1 MAERP
6 NETSSQ
12 NSKSLDKTMSFHQS
26 DASLTVQSAESNLG
40 SSTTTTLLPSGQ
52 QSSPPPC
59 NNTLSSVSPLQE
71 ITTKEIKPNDPGSQL
86 TELVKP
92 VDPVVAFQTRVDTFM
107 KEHSYMYDKLMFDF
121 DHKDYER
128 DFLCDHAPR
137 PPIDPT
143 TGSNRLRP
151 PL

>member
-1 MAERP
+1 MAERH
-6 NETSSQ
+6 NETSLQ
-12 NSKSLDKTMSFHQS
+12 NSKPLDETMSFHPR
-26 DASLTVQSAESNLG
+26 DASLTVQPDESNRG

-59 NNTLSSVSPLQE
+59 INTLSSVSPLQ
-71 ITTKEIKPNDPGSQL
+71 
-86 TELVKP
+86 P
-92 VDPVVAFQTRVDTFM
+92 VDPVLAFQTRVDTFM

-121 DHKDYER
+121 NHKDYER

-143 TGSNRLRP
+143 TGSHRVRL